1 MRRELILVLAFVI
14 FRTAMGQTVSSY
26 PHAQTISV
34 PVLVESKRGELVY
47 GLTSDDFSI
56 RDNGVEQRISLDSD
70 SDIRPLSLVIV
81 IQTSQNAAAQL
92 ATIAGLSGLLD
103 GILTNPLDE
112 VSIITFDSSPHTIQR
127 FTADTESIANVIATI
142 TPGNAGAALFDT
154 INLAVV
160 SLSKTSPAS
169 HRVILLIS
177 RDHDHGSVASNPRSL
192 LRDIAGSNASV
203 YGLSSATGGKDV
215 LTKLKSLNPLT
226 FAVNGMQQNAGETLA
241 HLTGGE
247 FYRFG
252 TERQFEDRITEI
264 ANHIRNRYS
273 LTFRPSNPVP
283 GIHSLQIAVNSAK
296 ANVVASRTAY
306 WMLPIDSSVD
316 GGATQ

>member
-14 FRTAMGQTVSSY
+14 FRTAMGQTVSPY

-81 IQTSQNAAAQL
+81 IQTGQNAAAQL
-92 ATIAGLSGLLD
+92 PAMAGLSGLLD

-112 VSIITFDSSPHTIQR
+112 VSIITFDSSSHTIQT
-127 FTADTESIANVIATI
+127 FTADTEAAANAIATI

-154 INLAVV
+154 LDLAVV
-160 SLSKTSPAS
+160 SLGKTSPGS
-169 HRVILLIS
+169 HRVVLLIS
-177 RDHDHGSVASNPRSL
+177 RDRDHGSVGSNPSSL
-192 LRDIAGSNASV
+192 LRDVAVSNTSI
-203 YGLSSATGGKDV
+203 YSLSLAIGGKDV
-215 LTKLKSLNPLT
+215 FTELKSLNPLT
-226 FAVNGMQQNAGETLA
+226 ITASAMQRNAGETLA
-241 HLTGGE
+241 HLTGDE

-252 TERQFEDRITEI
+252 TQRQFEDRITEI
-264 ANHIRNRYS
+264 ANHIHNRYS
-273 LTFRPSNPVP
+273 LTFRPSNPMP
-283 GIHSLQIAVNSAK
+283 GFHSLQIAVSSAK
-296 ANVVASRTAY
+296 ANVAASRNGLLDT
-306 WMLPIDSSVD
+306 LNRFS
-316 GGATQ
+316 GR

>member
-14 FRTAMGQTVSSY
+14 FRTTIGQTVSPY

-34 PVLVESKRGELVY
+34 PVLVELKRGELVY

-81 IQTSQNAAAQL
+81 IQTSQNAAPQV

-112 VSIITFDSSPHTIQR
+112 VSIITFDRSPHTIQR
-127 FTADTESIANVIATI
+127 FTADTESIANAIATI

-154 INLAVV
+154 VNLAVV
-160 SLSKTSPAS
+160 SLSKTSPTS

-177 RDHDHGSVASNPRSL
+177 RDHDHGSVASNPGSL

-203 YGLSSATGGKDV
+203 YSLLLATGGKDV
-215 LTKLKSLNPLT
+215 FTKLKSLNTLT
-226 FAVNGMQQNAGETLA
+226 FAANGMQRNAGETLA

-283 GIHSLQIAVNSAK
+283 GFHFPS
-296 ANVVASRTAY
+296 
-306 WMLPIDSSVD
+306 DSCEVGQGECCSEQD
-316 GGATQ
+316 GLLE